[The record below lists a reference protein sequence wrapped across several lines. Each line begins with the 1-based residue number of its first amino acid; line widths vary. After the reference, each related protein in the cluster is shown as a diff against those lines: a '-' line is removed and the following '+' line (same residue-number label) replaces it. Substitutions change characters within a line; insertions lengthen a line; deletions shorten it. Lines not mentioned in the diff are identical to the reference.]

1 MVKYRFL
8 TDDELMALEVEFK
21 QFLITNGLHDDE
33 WRVLNKDY
41 PKKAEEV
48 VGLFSDLI
56 LDKVFTQTKYL
67 MHHSN
72 DKIKVF
78 HFTTSKAIMIGL
90 DFEGEDVIPEEGLM
104 DFIKSNL
111 SNFKIY
117 TASKDYKKDLRNKEI
132 FALVRNGAEKVD
144 EKWFDFFSKLN

>member
-8 TDDELMALEVEFK
+8 TDDELIALEVEFK

-78 HFTTSKAIMIGL
+78 YFTTSKAIMIGL

-104 DFIKSNL
+104 SFIKSNL
-111 SNFKIY
+111 SKFKIY
-117 TASKDYKKDLRNKEI
+117 TSKI
-132 FALVRNGAEKVD
+132 
-144 EKWFDFFSKLN
+144 